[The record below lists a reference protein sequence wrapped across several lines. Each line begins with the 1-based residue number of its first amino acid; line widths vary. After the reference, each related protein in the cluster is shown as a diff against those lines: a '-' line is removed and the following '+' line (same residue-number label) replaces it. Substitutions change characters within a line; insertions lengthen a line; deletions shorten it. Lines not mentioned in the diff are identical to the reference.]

1 MQPGLIVP
9 RMVMNQDLP
18 KNSEK
23 VDMFLKNL
31 NKKDDKYKQIAQ
43 QLKNE
48 LINFE
53 RVDLLQQKTIDE
65 ANIKKQL

>member
-1 MQPGLIVP
+1 
-9 RMVMNQDLP
+9 MVMNQDLP